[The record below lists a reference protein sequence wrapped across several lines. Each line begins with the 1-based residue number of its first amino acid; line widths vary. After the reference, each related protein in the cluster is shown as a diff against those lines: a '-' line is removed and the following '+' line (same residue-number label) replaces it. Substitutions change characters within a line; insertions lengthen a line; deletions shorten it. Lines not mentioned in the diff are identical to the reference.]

1 MNFET
6 SQTPADNAAEPQAG
20 GVRRE
25 EWERRQ
31 DSEPAIVP
39 SVLFDEQTVNSVNW
53 ESIYGF

>member
-1 MNFET
+1 MIFDSSPMIADRSAE
-6 SQTPADNAAEPQAG
+6 SQTG
-20 GVRRE
+20 RVKRE

-39 SVLFDEQTVNSVNW
+39 SVLFDEKTVNSVDW